1 MTQLNP
7 KMDAI
12 RRFNSSHVALVWLDT
27 TTSKTEKLEMA
38 YLCVVDHVDSLIDD
52 ALGVLA
58 EELENVLNLS
68 FVWQTAEPDAV
79 LASAGR
85 DHLLR

>member
-1 MTQLNP
+1 
-7 KMDAI
+7 
-12 RRFNSSHVALVWLDT
+12 
-27 TTSKTEKLEMA
+27 MA